1 MPRKAALILISE
13 TGLLPERIH
22 ILLGG
27 CDVALRGLLG
37 FVEAALIHLLEYGKL
52 IRGAFNK
59 VVRKQTSQVCAGGF
73 AYVAGVFFYQLFFA

>member
-13 TGLLPERIH
+13 TGLLPKRIH
-22 ILLGG
+22 TLLGG

-59 VVRKQTSQVCAGGF
+59 VVRKQTPQICAGGF